1 MTTHH
6 KYNCLMVYYTPTN
19 FRRCA
24 HVKTIAKS
32 EAEALV
38 IAAKLLHHDKRRSIG
53 RITDGKAIQQ

>member
-1 MTTHH
+1 MINF
-6 KYNCLMVYYTPTN
+6 NCLMVYYTPAGH
-19 FRRCA
+19 RRTA

-32 EAEALV
+32 ETEALA